1 VWTRGPK
8 FFLFLFCSRVIALL
22 AFTGRDIMDR
32 QIDRQTIALLL
43 VGWVVAL
50 VTTLT

>member
-1 VWTRGPK
+1 MN
-8 FFLFLFCSRVIALL
+8 FLLFLFCSRDIALL
-22 AFTGRDIMDR
+22 NFMGRGTMDR